1 MEYLCGGRGGVQPP
15 RSPKEQNL
23 EGASGLDR
31 QPPSRGRA
39 YARLELYEQPCSQST
54 TGVRPTLI
62 NMRRGNELSVLFRN
76 LRGAHYREPRGDV
89 GIQAWQD
96 DRQFLM
102 G

>member
-1 MEYLCGGRGGVQPP
+1 M
-15 RSPKEQNL
+15 EQNV
-23 EGASGLDR
+23 ERASGLDR

-39 YARLELYEQPCSQST
+39 FARLELYQQPCGQST

-62 NMRRGNELSVLFRN
+62 YMRRSNELSVLFRN
-76 LRGAHYREPRGDV
+76 LRGAYYRELRGDF

-96 DRQFLM
+96 GRQFLM